1 MLIVEDAFFLK
12 NNHFKEDLLN
22 VSNRSVVLHIQFS
35 SLFPVFL
42 CSKGG
47 VGVGGRIT
55 SAAEEGSAFPRAE
68 K

>member
-1 MLIVEDAFFLK
+1 VLIVEDAFFLK

-22 VSNRSVVLHIQFS
+22 VSNRSVILHFQYS

-47 VGVGGRIT
+47 GVGGRIT